1 MQQGSCHDAALALF
15 LWRTSSRLPAARLT
29 LHKDAGGPEAYID
42 GMRQGAYQQYQPTR
56 EPLRI
61 VRGDLAARAV
71 AGQEEAL
78 VAACEH
84 RCTLCNMP
92 HDAMMRCRHCLD
104 FVPSTRFPQRAGP

>member
-1 MQQGSCHDAALALF
+1 
-15 LWRTSSRLPAARLT
+15 
-29 LHKDAGGPEAYID
+29 
-42 GMRQGAYQQYQPTR
+42 MRQGAYQQYQPTR